1 MKIPI
6 IISLILA
13 ILIAIAD
20 VTILVLP
27 KKAIT
32 EAEQLEFDI
41 IKALSDQPKVNAQSQ
56 NQFYADNLPV
66 RPRIAGTVARGEWSA
81 NPMILDGTLNGQ
93 WAAVIPIKITP
104 QFTLQGEK
112 QYAVFCA
119 SCHGEAGAG
128 DGPIALHTSKN
139 NDSQSAS
146 VPSLIGES
154 RTRQPVGFYFNLI
167 TNGGA
172 KMPTFGGKISPKDR
186 CAILSYI
193 KNKRKIA

>member
-13 ILIAIAD
+13 ILIAIAV
-20 VTILVLP
+20 VTLLVLP

-41 IKALSDQPKVNAQSQ
+41 IKALSDQSKVKAQSQ
-56 NQFYADNLPV
+56 NEFFEDNLPE

-81 NPMILDGTLNGQ
+81 NPMILNGTLNGQ

-104 QFTLQGEK
+104 SFTEQGKK

-119 SCHGEAGAG
+119 SCHGDLGEG
-128 DGPIALHTSKN
+128 DGPVALHTRKN
-139 NDSQSAS
+139 SSFDSP
-146 VPSLIGES
+146 PSITGKS
-154 RTRQPVGFYFNLI
+154 ITQKPVGYYFNLI
-167 TNGGA
+167 SKGGA
-172 KMPTFGGKISPKDR
+172 KMPAFSGKISPQDR
-186 CAILSYI
+186 WAILSYI
-193 KNKRKIA
+193 KSL